1 LIKYGLTAKAASRAF
16 GGNMRAEDKKSTVA
30 QSIKIIM
37 KMKIQVLILAALL
50 PASLLCLTSCS
61 TTPAYPAG
69 DSTSVTLVQ
78 SGVPGGTTINT
89 YQVTATVTAI
99 YRDTRKVTLLAQN
112 GAQSTVTCGPE
123 VVNFPQIE
131 VGDQVKATVT
141 EQLVVYARGPG
152 EPAKDSAV
160 GALAL
165 APIGDKPGGAAVGTV
180 EITATVKAIDTDNHT
195 ATLQFADGSVTTY
208 KVRPDV
214 QLGNHKVGDLVV
226 FRTTDSIAISVEKP

>member
-1 LIKYGLTAKAASRAF
+1 
-16 GGNMRAEDKKSTVA
+16 
-30 QSIKIIM
+30 M
-37 KMKIQVLILAALL
+37 KMKTQILILAALL
-50 PASLLCLTSCS
+50 PATLLTLTSCS
-61 TTPAYPAG
+61 TTPANPAG
-69 DSTSVTLVQ
+69 ESTSVTLVQ

-89 YQVTATVTAI
+89 YQVSATVTAI
-99 YRDTRKVTLLAQN
+99 DRDNRKVTLVAQN
-112 GAQSTVTCGPE
+112 GAKSTVTCGPE

-131 VGDQVKATVT
+131 VGDQVRAAVT
-141 EQLVVYARGPG
+141 ERLVVYARDPG
-152 EPAKDSAV
+152 EPANDGAV

-165 APIGDKPGGAAVGTV
+165 APIGDKPGGAAVATE

-195 ATLQFADGSVTTY
+195 ATLQFPDGSVTTF

>member
-1 LIKYGLTAKAASRAF
+1 LAAAFALDGNVRAQ
-16 GGNMRAEDKKSTVA
+16 DKKPTVA
-30 QSIKIIM
+30 QSIKTIM

-50 PASLLCLTSCS
+50 PATLLTFSSCS

-69 DSTSVTLVQ
+69 ESTSVTLVQ
-78 SGVPGGTTINT
+78 RGVPGGTTINT
-89 YQVTATVTAI
+89 YRVTATVTAI
-99 YRDTRKVTLLAQN
+99 DRNSRKVTLLAPN
-112 GAQSTVTCGPE
+112 GAQSTVTCGPD

-131 VGDQVKATVT
+131 VGDQVKANVT
-141 EQLVVYARGPG
+141 QQIVVSARGPG
-152 EPAKDSAV
+152 EPANDSAV
-160 GALAL
+160 GTLAL

-195 ATLQFADGSVTTY
+195 ATLQFSDGSVTTF

>member
-1 LIKYGLTAKAASRAF
+1 
-16 GGNMRAEDKKSTVA
+16 
-30 QSIKIIM
+30 M

-50 PASLLCLTSCS
+50 PATLLTFSSCS

-69 DSTSVTLVQ
+69 ESTSVTLVQ
-78 SGVPGGTTINT
+78 RGVPGGTTINT

-99 YRDTRKVTLLAQN
+99 DRNSRKVTLLAPN
-112 GAQSTVTCGPE
+112 GAQSTVTCGPD

-131 VGDQVKATVT
+131 VGDQVKANVT
-141 EQLVVYARGPG
+141 QQIVVSARGPG
-152 EPAKDSAV
+152 EPANDSAV
-160 GALAL
+160 GTLAL

-195 ATLQFADGSVTTY
+195 ATVQFPDGSVTTF